1 MTTSQRHYIMSHI
14 RSFDTRPEQIVRH
27 ELWRRGYRYR
37 KCVRNLPGT
46 PDIVLP
52 KYHTVIFV
60 NGCFWHGHDGCFKYT
75 IPKTNPDFW
84 KNKIAKNK
92 ERDLT
97 NTLRLESI
105 GWSVITLWECEL
117 KKSNLENTIKRLE
130 EKLDENLLV
139 WENYRR
145 KRRIDRQFA
154 MEQAKRKR
162 EINAILE
169 AELYAEHHIPQRI
182 RRLSKS
188 DL

>member
-1 MTTSQRHYIMSHI
+1 ML
-14 RSFDTRPEQIVRH
+14 QIH
-27 ELWRRGYRYR
+27 
-37 KCVRNLPGT
+37 
-46 PDIVLP
+46 
-52 KYHTVIFV
+52 HS
-60 NGCFWHGHDGCFKYT
+60 
-75 IPKTNPDFW
+75 KTNPDFW

-117 KKSNLENTIKRLE
+117 KKSNLDNTLKRLE
-130 EKLDENLLV
+130 EKLGENLLV

-162 EINAILE
+162 ELNAILE

-182 RRLSKS
+182 RKLSKS